1 MGGSRNARSRRRS
14 TLALIVVLVSLPLA
28 AGTAGAEVGS
38 CPYVCSWDAGQ
49 QPIDVIRAVRGGLM
63 TVRPGLPDERARDS
77 LDRAIMAIDWTL
89 EDGRWTA
96 AGTLR
101 PTAAGAGGIVGLRLA
116 AARLHWGDPDVAPPT
131 QKELRALVAV
141 MSRLVSLRL
150 TEVAAAGADA
160 TSVWRAQYDADRADE
175 YFPDRPLQASYSYRE
190 AWFRLAVLPPHDP
203 HEPPPSSLPD
213 ETVVPGGTTAGSGG
227 GSGGGGG
234 SPGGG
239 STPGGGGGAGGGTPG
254 TGTQPGSIAVSALP
268 SVARAGQAVPVRY
281 RVRSSQ
287 VTQEDVWIRDGKKV
301 VARLKTPFGDRSKRA
316 ATVRLKAISRVGRLS
331 FCVRARDRSGRA
343 SAPSCARLEIRFVV
357 RAFATSGVAGRV
369 IQLRYRVASK
379 QRTRSTIVVTDGR
392 RRVGVVYVSRPST
405 AIVRTARWRS
415 SGALAGKR
423 LSFCIISRTVSGHR
437 SIKSCARVKLARPR

>member
-14 TLALIVVLVSLPLA
+14 TLALIVVLASLPLA

-49 QPIDVIRAVRGGLM
+49 QPIDVIRAVRDGLL

-77 LDRAIMAIDWTL
+77 LDRAITAIDWTL
-89 EDGRWTA
+89 EEGRWTA

-131 QKELRALVAV
+131 QTELRALVAV

-175 YFPDRPLQASYSYRE
+175 YFPDRPLQASYSYRQ
-190 AWFRLAVLPPHDP
+190 AWFRLAVLPPHDSQ
-203 HEPPPSSLPD
+203 EPPPSSLPD
-213 ETVVPGGTTAGSGG
+213 ETVVPGGDSGGSGG
-227 GSGGGGG
+227 GS
-234 SPGGG
+234 SGGG
-239 STPGGGGGAGGGTPG
+239 STPGGGSGGGGNTPG
-254 TGTQPGSIAVSALP
+254 TGAAPGAIVVSALP
-268 SVARAGQAVPVRY
+268 SVARAGQAVPLRY
-281 RVRSSQ
+281 RVRTNR
-287 VTQEDVWIRDGKKV
+287 VTREDVWIRDGKKV
-301 VARLKTPFGDRSKRA
+301 VARLTTRFGDRSKRA

-357 RAFATSGVAGRV
+357 RALATSGVAGHA

-423 LSFCIISRTVSGHR
+423 LSFCVISRTVSGHR

>member
-1 MGGSRNARSRRRS
+1 VRRRRRT
-14 TLALIVVLVSLPLA
+14 TLALTIVLAALPLF

-49 QPIDVIRAVRGGLM
+49 RPIDVIRAVRGGLV

-89 EDGRWTA
+89 QDARWTP

-131 QKELRALVAV
+131 QKELRGLVAV

-150 TEVAAAGADA
+150 TEVATAGADA
-160 TSVWRAQYDADRADE
+160 TSVWRAKYDADRADE

-190 AWFRLAVLPPHDP
+190 AWFRLAVLPPHDS

-213 ETVVPGGTTAGSGG
+213 ETVVPGGD
-227 GSGGGGG
+227 SGGGG
-234 SPGGG
+234 SSGGG
-239 STPGGGGGAGGGTPG
+239 STPGGGGGGGGTPG
-254 TGTQPGSIAVSALP
+254 TGAGAEPIVVSALP
-268 SVARAGQAVPVRY
+268 SVARAGQAVPLRY
-281 RVRSSQ
+281 RVRGSQ
-287 VTQEDVWIRDGKKV
+287 ATQEDVWVRYGTKV
-301 VARLKTPFGDRSKRA
+301 VTRLRTPFGDRSTRA
-316 ATVRLKAISRVGRLS
+316 ATVRLKAISRLGRLS

-369 IQLRYRVASK
+369 IHQRYRIASK
-379 QRTRSTIVVTDGR
+379 QPTRSTIVVTDGR
-392 RRVGVVYVSRPST
+392 RRVGVVNVSRPST
-405 AIVRTARWRS
+405 TIIRTALWRS
-415 SGALAGKR
+415 SRALAGRK
-423 LSFCIISRTVSGHR
+423 LSFCITSRSVSGHR
-437 SIKSCARVKLARPR
+437 SIKSCARVKLSRPH